1 MFAST
6 FLSRLTASSTPPQPL
21 LPVSATTQSLPPA
34 APYTDIPTTPPSST
48 DTTATLLALAR
59 QETHLQSHIQY
70 LLDVQSDRL
79 LEGLGGDTTAPSK
92 QQPPNPDRAHNHA
105 PTKRNRTTETT
116 PSSQPAPTLQG
127 ARKQIRTAISDL
139 HALKL
144 RNAEIVSTDLATA
157 IRERNH
163 IASIQTRRT
172 ELERTIRELEASPA
186 STELDAL
193 AAEDE
198 SLGQQIY
205 ELEDRLFA
213 MRARQGVLAGQF
225 GDGGEGGGGGVEA
238 GAGGLLVLGSGRRG
252 KGKGE
257 GVWDLPVARR
267 TVGMVGEFY
276 EGLEEGLGR
285 RLRGVE
291 GEVRALEEGRR
302 VWGDVVMEVGS
313 VERMLEGEMRGLGER
328 GDGGDG
334 GDDDGDE
341 RRVEGM
347 KRVLD
352 AMARARETIGGKL
365 KMAEEKGWNLL
376 VVSVG
381 AELEALVEGEQVLRS
396 VLGVEGGIGGGEPD
410 LGTDADGRGG
420 EQGMEGGKGMVED
433 TEDDEPGPELLL
445 STQEE
450 DAHGK

>member
-1 MFAST
+1 MEA
-6 FLSRLTASSTPPQPL
+6 RVSSWRG
-21 LPVSATTQSLPPA
+21 SLEMVGKEEGEV
-34 APYTDIPTTPPSST
+34 
-48 DTTATLLALAR
+48 LR
-59 QETHLQSHIQY
+59 RERG
-70 LLDVQSDRL
+70 DVGGVGVGL
-79 LEGLGGDTTAPSK
+79 LEG
-92 QQPPNPDRAHNHA
+92 
-105 PTKRNRTTETT
+105 
-116 PSSQPAPTLQG
+116 
-127 ARKQIRTAISDL
+127 
-139 HALKL
+139 
-144 RNAEIVSTDLATA
+144 
-157 IRERNH
+157 
-163 IASIQTRRT
+163 
-172 ELERTIRELEASPA
+172 
-186 STELDAL
+186 
-193 AAEDE
+193 
-198 SLGQQIY
+198 
-205 ELEDRLFA
+205 
-213 MRARQGVLAGQF
+213 
-225 GDGGEGGGGGVEA
+225 
-238 GAGGLLVLGSGRRG
+238 G
-252 KGKGE
+252 KGRGE

-291 GEVRALEEGRR
+291 GEVSALEEGGR
-302 VWGDVVMEVGS
+302 VWGDVVMEVGV

-328 GDGGDG
+328 GDG

-376 VVSVG
+376 VVCVG

-396 VLGVEGGIGGGEPD
+396 VLGVEGGIGGGERD
-410 LGTDADGRGG
+410 MGADAGDGGG
-420 EQGMEGGKGMVED
+420 LEGGKGMVED

>member
-1 MFAST
+1 MEA
-6 FLSRLTASSTPPQPL
+6 RVSSWRG
-21 LPVSATTQSLPPA
+21 SLEMVGKEEGEV
-34 APYTDIPTTPPSST
+34 
-48 DTTATLLALAR
+48 LR
-59 QETHLQSHIQY
+59 RGRG
-70 LLDVQSDRL
+70 DVGGVGVGL
-79 LEGLGGDTTAPSK
+79 LEG
-92 QQPPNPDRAHNHA
+92 
-105 PTKRNRTTETT
+105 
-116 PSSQPAPTLQG
+116 
-127 ARKQIRTAISDL
+127 
-139 HALKL
+139 
-144 RNAEIVSTDLATA
+144 
-157 IRERNH
+157 
-163 IASIQTRRT
+163 
-172 ELERTIRELEASPA
+172 
-186 STELDAL
+186 
-193 AAEDE
+193 
-198 SLGQQIY
+198 
-205 ELEDRLFA
+205 
-213 MRARQGVLAGQF
+213 
-225 GDGGEGGGGGVEA
+225 
-238 GAGGLLVLGSGRRG
+238 G
-252 KGKGE
+252 KGRGE

-291 GEVRALEEGRR
+291 GKVRALEEGGR
-302 VWGDVVMEVGS
+302 VWGDVVMEVGV

-328 GDGGDG
+328 GDG

-376 VVSVG
+376 VVCVG

-396 VLGVEGGIGGGEPD
+396 VLGVEGGIGGGERD
-410 LGTDADGRGG
+410 MGADAGDGGGRGG
-420 EQGMEGGKGMVED
+420 EEGMEGGKSLVED